1 MSKELRMD
9 EKGWYKFYF
18 NSKPDEYG
26 EVYKYEIH
34 FQYRTGTDDERIFN
48 SVKMLND
55 CEEDILYFDDV
66 SCKVSKIM
74 SVPTKHTIIG
84 VKGSIEFLNKVLK
97 RLKEND
103 GCMCDIWRFNE
114 KHYNTSMDE
123 LMKLAHSNQKITDKY
138 NSLFNDVKIY
148 DGIKPVSAFKEFIKN
163 KYD

>member
-1 MSKELRMD
+1 MSRELRMD

-34 FQYRTGTDDERIFN
+34 FQYRTGTDDEKIFN

-66 SCKVSKIM
+66 SCKVSKIT
-74 SVPTKHTIIG
+74 SVPTKYTIIG

-103 GCMCDIWRFNE
+103 RCMCDVWRFNE
-114 KHYNTSMDE
+114 KHYNTPIDE
-123 LMKLAHSNQKITDKY
+123 LIRLAHSNQKIIDKY
-138 NSLFNDVKIY
+138 NDVFREILPDNK
-148 DGIKPVSAFKEFIKN
+148 IKPCFSIKEHFK
-163 KYD
+163 YL